1 MQIVKRFLPPWCER
15 WNGRIPVFVEVPWKG
30 NRTRTAFVVVCIF
43 FLHSLVCLTWK
54 TNRKLSEGKKWVQSA
69 FRTFS
74 TTYTK
79 VQPSVTL
86 LHSDLTSN
94 VSNVCSHYMF
104 RTLLSGHRC
113 SDHTGPVCQ
122 RCVLVSFVLFANVTK
137 VVIAMV
143 NTLVLFD

>member
-1 MQIVKRFLPPWCER
+1 MKRKQNKNSLC
-15 WNGRIPVFVEVPWKG
+15 GSVY
-30 NRTRTAFVVVCIF
+30 IF
-43 FLHSLVCLTWK
+43 FAQFGLLNMKNKQKAVRGEKNEFKVHSEHSVQHTQRY
-54 TNRKLSEGKKWVQSA
+54 NR
-69 FRTFS
+69 
-74 TTYTK
+74 
-79 VQPSVTL
+79 PL